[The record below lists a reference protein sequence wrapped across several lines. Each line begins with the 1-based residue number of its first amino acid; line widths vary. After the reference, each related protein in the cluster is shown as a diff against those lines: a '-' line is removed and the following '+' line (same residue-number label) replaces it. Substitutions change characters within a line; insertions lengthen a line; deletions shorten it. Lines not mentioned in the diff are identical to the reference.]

1 MLCLHSAHQRRK
13 AKAAKNVFKVAADL
27 LAMAAAR
34 QNNLQRTPC
43 APDSKRMLAF
53 EAGFEYEPTEDQHST
68 FAEVRDDMVDGGKPM
83 DRLIC
88 GDVGFGK
95 TEVFFYY
102 LTQPM
107 FFFHM
112 PHSPPSCIISLNPCC
127 FPYATLPPFLCI
139 TDMCVFPQA
148 AMRAAY
154 RAVCNGRQ
162 VAFLAPTTV
171 LAAQHLRTL
180 RKRMP
185 DVRVEMMSSLIK
197 RTPAQKADLLEEL
210 AQGHVEVLVGTHALL
225 SNTLRWKR
233 LGLLVVDEEQRFG
246 VRQKEKIKN
255 ASLAVDVLSLSA
267 TPIPR
272 TMYMCMAGIREMSTL
287 HTPPAGRRP
296 VVTRVMTRDQ
306 EAIREAILVE
316 LERGGQI
323 FYVVPRIEQVTRE
336 TQMLR
341 ELVPELRL
349 SFGYGGLKDLEQRIV
364 DFTLGGTDLMVSTT
378 IMENGIDI
386 PNVNTIIIQDTHMFG
401 LSQLHQ
407 LRGRV
412 GRSNVQ
418 AYALMMH
425 PDPGLLGDDALRR
438 LRVLQ
443 RESGLG
449 AGFGLAKSDLELRGA
464 GNLFGTEQKGSFGA
478 KEMGVDMYMMVL
490 QRAMRYLEQ
499 KAAEGEDIHDAEE
512 LIKAANLDASVLLG
526 LSDTLDK

>member
-1 MLCLHSAHQRRK
+1 M
-13 AKAAKNVFKVAADL
+13 
-27 LAMAAAR
+27 
-34 QNNLQRTPC
+34 
-43 APDSKRMLAF
+43 
-53 EAGFEYEPTEDQHST
+53 
-68 FAEVRDDMVDGGKPM
+68 
-83 DRLIC
+83 
-88 GDVGFGK
+88 
-95 TEVFFYY
+95 
-102 LTQPM
+102 
-107 FFFHM
+107 
-112 PHSPPSCIISLNPCC
+112 
-127 FPYATLPPFLCI
+127 
-139 TDMCVFPQA
+139 
-148 AMRAAY
+148 
-154 RAVCNGRQ
+154 
-162 VAFLAPTTV
+162 
-171 LAAQHLRTL
+171 
-180 RKRMP
+180 
-185 DVRVEMMSSLIK
+185 
-197 RTPAQKADLLEEL
+197 
-210 AQGHVEVLVGTHALL
+210 GTHALL